1 MKLYKYL
8 NKRNKLF
15 KKLEKLKKKGYIKQ
29 LTYKYNDDNHIYEVV
44 IKLIWIGGNKWEIT
58 LLFVAVL
65 K

>member
-44 IKLIWIGGNKWEIT
+44 IKLI
-58 LLFVAVL
+58 
-65 K
+65 